1 MAYFCQQQIK
11 KHVVQF
17 MEIFRGTEVLT
28 GINASGEIETIQ
40 VPIMYGSMDRS
51 AAAILAKNTQNVP
64 LRLPVMSAN
73 VSSLALTPERFKGID
88 TEKTMA
94 YTPLGGVFPQDT
106 VTVSQIAAIPFTM
119 SMELHI
125 FSNNTDTRWQIL
137 EQILVLFNPS
147 IQIQT
152 SDSKFDGSKITK
164 VDLTGITSGE
174 TIPQGP
180 ERRLIVDT
188 LTFDV
193 IIYLV
198 APSKIRDDRIKDI
211 KLRVGMVSDVSLFE
225 EIPDSELL
233 KMDINVMETLV

>member
-17 MEIFRGTEVLT
+17 MEIFRGTEVKT
-28 GINASGEIETIQ
+28 GINKSGEIETIE

-51 AAAILAKNTQNVP
+51 VAAILANNTQNVP
-64 LRLPVMSAN
+64 LRLPVMSA
-73 VSSLALTPERFKGID
+73 VMTGMALAQDRFKGID
-88 TEKTMA
+88 TEKTTA
-94 YTPLGGVFPQDT
+94 YTPLGGVFPHDT
-106 VTVSQIAAIPFTM
+106 VTVSQITSVPFTM

-174 TIPQGP
+174 NMPLGAD
-180 ERRLIVDT
+180 RRIIVDT
-188 LTFDV
+188 LTFEL

-198 APSKIRDDRIKDI
+198 APSQIRDDRIKDI
-211 KLRVGMVSDVSLFE
+211 KIRVAKVSDVSLIT
-225 EIPDSELL
+225 EIPDSELQITE
-233 KMDINVMETLV
+233 INVMETLV

>member
-17 MEIFRGTEVLT
+17 MEIFRGTEVKT
-28 GINASGEIETIQ
+28 GINKSGEIETIE

-51 AAAILAKNTQNVP
+51 VAAIMSNNTQNVP
-64 LRLPVMSAN
+64 LRLPVMSATM
-73 VSSLALTPERFKGID
+73 SGMALASDRFKGID
-88 TEKTMA
+88 TEKITA
-94 YTPLGGVFPQDT
+94 YTPLGGVFPHDT
-106 VTVSQIAAIPFTM
+106 VTVSQITAIPFIM

-174 TIPQGP
+174 NTPLGAD
-180 ERRLIVDT
+180 RRLIVDT
-188 LTFDV
+188 LTFDLIV
-193 IIYLV
+193 YLV
-198 APSKIRDDRIKDI
+198 APSQIRDDRIKDI
-211 KLRVGMVSDVSLFE
+211 KLRVGMVSDVSLIA

>member
-1 MAYFCQQQIK
+1 MAYFYQQQIK

-17 MEIFRGTEVLT
+17 MEIFRGTEVMT
-28 GINASGEIETIQ
+28 GINGSGEIETIQ

-51 AAAILAKNTQNVP
+51 AAAILSKNTQNVP

-73 VSSLALTPERFKGID
+73 VTGIALSPERFKGVD
-88 TEKTMA
+88 TEKVMA

-106 VTVSQIAAIPFTM
+106 VTVSQITAIPFTM

-174 TIPQGP
+174 TVPQGAD
-180 ERRLIVDT
+180 RRLIVDT

-225 EIPDSELL
+225 EIPDTELL
-233 KMDINVMETLV
+233 KLDINVMETLV